1 MGVPRGVARLLL
13 EEAKTR
19 TFRGSLLQIGRS
31 SIFFREDEL
40 RGWAKEQG
48 VRLTA
53 GVEIELSH
61 DARLAR
67 HGCLSDRTFF
77 RLLGFDEVVAL
88 DISPWEGTEILH
100 DFNRPVPCDLEGRYD
115 AVFEAGTIQHLFDIP
130 TALENMFRLLRP
142 GGLAIHGMT
151 TSSNHVDHG
160 FYMFSPTLF
169 HDFYAA
175 NRWAIGR
182 EYFFEFTPVW
192 IDGCFRS
199 RRWTIYRYEPGCL
212 DHLSYGGFGR
222 RQVGL
227 FVVATKTAES
237 TGDRIPQQGWFDRH
251 WSRTRAATA
260 VASIAARRRAIE
272 GTPGEPVGPRPAVPR
287 EPPRAEAGYVRLGSR
302 CRSALFFA
310 WKLLRASI
318 ARRLPRRMPDVVHR
332 F

>member
-19 TFRGSLLQIGRS
+19 AFRGSLLQIGRS

-40 RGWAKEQG
+40 RRWADEQG
-48 VRLTA
+48 VGLTP
-53 GVEIELSH
+53 GVEIEPSH

-67 HGCLSDRTFF
+67 HGCLSDRSFF
-77 RLLGFDEVVAL
+77 RLLGFDEVHSL
-88 DISPWEGTEILH
+88 DISPWEGAEILH
-100 DFNRPVPCDLEGRYD
+100 DFNRPIPGELEGRFD
-115 AVFEAGTIQHLFDIP
+115 AVFEPGTIQHLFDLP
-130 TALENMFRLLRP
+130 AALSNVHRLLRP
-142 GGLAIHGMT
+142 GGRVIHGMT

-169 HDFYAA
+169 HDFYTT
-175 NRWAIGR
+175 NRYAIES

-199 RRWTIYRYEPGCL
+199 ARWAIYRYEPGCL

-222 RQVGL
+222 KQVGL
-227 FVVATKTAES
+227 FVVATKTRVS
-237 TGDRIPQQGWFDRH
+237 TGDAIPQQGWFDRQ
-251 WSRTRAATA
+251 WGRSRAAGA
-260 VASIAARRRAIE
+260 VASVAARRQALE
-272 GTPGEPVGPRPAVPR
+272 GAPGELAG
-287 EPPRAEAGYVRLGSR
+287 PPRMPPARAQAGYVELGSR

-310 WKLLRASI
+310 WKLLRVSI
-318 ARRLPRRMPDVVHR
+318 SRRLPRRMPEVAYR